1 MNDKS
6 YSRDRDPA
14 LLIDRL
20 AADEL
25 DDDARGALFAWLD
38 GEPARWRRCALA
50 LLESR
55 EMAGA
60 LEDWLGESASIAAP
74 PIAPANASEPDLD
87 RSLAKRDGRPG
98 RYAML
103 ALAAS
108 VALAFGLGMAA
119 DRRLA
124 AWRGDVKPQAV
135 AQAAPAAGGNTP
147 RDNSHRDSQPR
158 PDADDETQSAEQ
170 ALQVAVTAA
179 KHAGKHAASGDN
191 ELLPAYVKSQL
202 ERRGYRVD
210 SRRQFVSIVLP
221 DGRRALAPVEQWKFK
236 YVGNRAL

>member
-1 MNDKS
+1 MNDKG

-25 DDDARGALFAWLD
+25 DDGARRALFAWLD
-38 GEPARWRRCALA
+38 SEPARWRRCALA
-50 LLESR
+50 LLEAR

-60 LEDWLGESASIAAP
+60 LEDWLGERASIATP
-74 PIAPANASEPDLD
+74 PDASKSDNAQN
-87 RSLAKRDGRPG
+87 LAKRERRPG
-98 RYAML
+98 RNAML
-103 ALAAS
+103 VLAAS

-124 AWRGDVKPQAV
+124 AWRGEVKPQAL
-135 AQAAPAAGGNTP
+135 ASAAPAEGGEPLDAGDSAP
-147 RDNSHRDSQPR
+147 RDSQPR
-158 PDADDETQSAEQ
+158 LDADDGDKTQGGEQ
-170 ALQVAVTAA
+170 APQVAVTAA
-179 KHAGKHAASGDN
+179 KHLASGDN